1 MNIRRRKAFDHL
13 TTIVMSWIWFKM
25 NLVKRNLKGKVIEHA
40 IAGERGEILVN
51 KPQSCWMSIFT
62 PTSVIH
68 TLVRRPKRNSLGS
81 VESPCHRSVQNLD
94 PHHMSVQNIDPPY
107 RSVQNKLVDPPHKSI
122 QNIDPH
128 HRSKDPPHRLV

>member
-1 MNIRRRKAFDHL
+1 
-13 TTIVMSWIWFKM
+13 
-25 NLVKRNLKGKVIEHA
+25 
-40 IAGERGEILVN
+40 
-51 KPQSCWMSIFT
+51 MSIFT

-122 QNIDPH
+122 RNIDPH
-128 HRSKDPPHRLV
+128 HRSIDPPHRLVQNILEDKPHRSMQNLDPSTGPYKSKMKKNPIYIKGNPKNIFNTA